1 MYDDENTRTTSP
13 LSHSVFDRK
22 VTGTKHS
29 PEKTNVLGTHR
40 GKKVLEKNVLEKN
53 VLGFDMKVTGTT
65 LSPEVCKSVKS
76 DLLQG

>member
-40 GKKVLEKNVLEKN
+40 GKKVLEKNVLEK
-53 VLGFDMKVTGTT
+53 MY
-65 LSPEVCKSVKS
+65 
-76 DLLQG
+76 